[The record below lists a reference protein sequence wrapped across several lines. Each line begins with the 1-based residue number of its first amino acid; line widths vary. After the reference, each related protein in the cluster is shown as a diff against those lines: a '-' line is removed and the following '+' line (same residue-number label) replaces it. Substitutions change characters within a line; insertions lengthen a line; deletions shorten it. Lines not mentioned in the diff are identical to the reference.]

1 MQICSKINSQV
12 LNPLKRLAGQTAIYG
27 TSSIIGRLLN
37 YLLVPIYTR
46 VFSTPDYGV
55 VVEMYSYVAFLLVIL
70 TYGMETAFFRF
81 AEKES
86 QIKKTVFSTSLIS
99 VLATS
104 TLFVIIVFF
113 NSDQFASLVRY
124 PGNPEYVKWLALII
138 GLDALSFIPFAK
150 LRAENKALHFATI
163 KFINIGIN
171 ITLNLFFIVFCPWAI
186 KNDYAL
192 FSGLIDRI
200 YDPQI
205 GVGYIF
211 ISNLVASIATVIL
224 LLPQIIYSNW
234 HFSSA
239 LWRKMLIYSLPL
251 LIGGLAG
258 VANEALDKLLLKY
271 MLPKEIAMSQV
282 GIYGACYKISIMMTI
297 FIQAFRYAA
306 EPFFF
311 AQASSKNAKEL
322 YGEIMKYFVI
332 ICLGIFLAIML
343 FIDIVQ
349 HFVGEQYREG
359 LVVVPILLLAN
370 IFLGIYFNLSI
381 WYKLTG
387 RTHFGAIFALSGA
400 LITVLLNIWWIPVLG
415 YVGSAW
421 ATLICYL
428 SMTLLSY
435 LTGKRYYPVNYD
447 VPKILTY
454 IVFGLS
460 VYLISIIIND
470 FVALPYY
477 YINIPLFG
485 VFVLTVVFSDK
496 QLRNSLFKMKKS
508 PRP

>member
-1 MQICSKINSQV
+1 M

-37 YLLVPIYTR
+37 YLLVPLYTR
-46 VFSTPDYGV
+46 VFVTQDYGV
-55 VVEMYSYVAFLLVIL
+55 VVEMYSYVAFLLVVL

-81 AEKES
+81 AEKEDQS
-86 QIKKTVFSTSLIS
+86 KGTVFSTTLIS

-104 TLFVIIVFF
+104 TLFVILVFF
-113 NSDQFASLVRY
+113 NSDQLAALVRY
-124 PGNPEYVKWLALII
+124 PQNPEYVKWLALII

-150 LRAENKALHFATI
+150 LRAENRAIRFATV
-163 KFINIGIN
+163 KFISIGIN

-186 KNDYAL
+186 KSEY
-192 FSGLIDRI
+192 GLLAEFISRF
-200 YDPQI
+200 YDPAI

-211 ISNLVASIATVIL
+211 ISNLVASIVTVVL
-224 LLPQIIYSNW
+224 LLPQIVSSNW
-234 HFSSA
+234 NLNIA
-239 LWRKMLIYSLPL
+239 LWWQMIIYALPL

-271 MLPKEIAMSQV
+271 MLPKDIAMSQV

-311 AQASSKNAKEL
+311 AYAKSKNAKEL
-322 YGEIMKYFVI
+322 YGEIMKYFVMV
-332 ICLGIFLAIML
+332 CLVIFLAIML

-359 LVVVPILLLAN
+359 LVVVPILLIAN
-370 IFLGIYFNLSI
+370 MFLGVYFNLSI

-387 RTHFGAIFALSGA
+387 RTHFGAIFAITGA
-400 LITVLLNIWWIPVLG
+400 LITVVLNIWWIPIFG

-421 ATLICYL
+421 ATLVCYL
-428 SMTLLSY
+428 SMTAISY
-435 LTGKRYYPVNYD
+435 FTGKKYYPIKYN
-447 VPKILTY
+447 VPKILVY
-454 IVFGLS
+454 MLLGIA
-460 VYLISIIIND
+460 VYLLSIFINE
-470 FVALPYY
+470 FVVVPYF
-477 YINIPLFG
+477 YINVPLLFAFLA
-485 VFVLTVVFSDK
+485 VIVLTDRPLKEFLNQFIV
-496 QLRNSLFKMKKS
+496 KS
-508 PRP
+508 